1 MPAVHTCEDNRATGG
16 TGVADLSRR
25 IVVIVV
31 LICSC
36 TAGVLAQEPAR
47 AAEFGIR
54 ANVSDDQTAAVQ
66 KYLNDVEKRGGG
78 EARLGPGQYTI
89 RGSLRVPTAVMLTG
103 AWEMPHHGIITKGT
117 VLMAYAGRGKED
129 GPAFIELSPSSGVRG
144 VTICYP
150 EQKLTDVQPYPWA
163 IHGHGMHNT
172 VENVT
177 LVNAWQGIAIG
188 PEWNE
193 LHVIRNVFGCVL
205 RRGVYIDNTSDIGR
219 IENVHFNPH
228 YWPRSGHD
236 GVPRD
241 AKPNPDLAVGAYMQ
255 ENLEAFIFGRTDW
268 QSVRDTFVF
277 GAKVGYRFIKTPRGS
292 CNGQFSGIG
301 ADVCQYCVV
310 VDAAQGPGILISNG
324 QFVCISLGPKAKE
337 ERIGIVTGKSF
348 DATIQLSNCSFW
360 GDFTHFARIEGSGR
374 FSLSQARLENS
385 RKTGIEILGGR
396 ATIRDS
402 AFATK
407 SGHVLVGES
416 VKRVTVTDN
425 AAEGGLK
432 IENRAGDR
440 LVARDNE

>member
-1 MPAVHTCEDNRATGG
+1 MNSPRYV
-16 TGVADLSRR
+16 VA
-25 IVVIVV
+25 
-31 LICSC
+31 LILVCLFASHSNAD
-36 TAGVLAQEPAR
+36 TPTPQD
-47 AAEFGIR
+47 AASFNIQP
-54 ANVSDDQTAAVQ
+54 NTPDDQTPAIQ
-66 KYLNDVEKRGGG
+66 KYLDHVANLGGG
-78 EARLGPGQYTI
+78 SAHLPPGQYTI
-89 RGSLRVPTAVMLTG
+89 RAFLRVPTGVMLTG
-103 AWEMPHHGIITKGT
+103 AWEMPHHGLLTKGT
-117 VLMAYAGRGKED
+117 VLLAYAGRGKED
-129 GPAFIELSPSSGVRG
+129 GPALIELSPSSGVRG
-144 VTICYP
+144 LTICYP

-163 IHGHGMHNT
+163 IHGHGMHST

-188 PEWNE
+188 PQWNE
-193 LHVIRNVFGCVL
+193 LHVIRNVFGCCL

-241 AKPNPDLAVGAYMQ
+241 AKPNPDLAVGIYMQ

-277 GAKVGYRFIKTPRGS
+277 GAKVGYRFIKTPRGA
-292 CNGQFSGIG
+292 CNGQFSGIA

-310 VDAAQGPGILISNG
+310 VDAAQGPGLLITNG
-324 QFVCISLGPKAKE
+324 QFVTVPLSPKTKD
-337 ERIGIVTGKSF
+337 ERIGIVTGKDF
-348 DATIQLSNCSFW
+348 DATLQLTNCSFW
-360 GDFTHFARIEGSGR
+360 GDFTHFARIEGTGR

-402 AFATK
+402 AFVTK
-407 SGHVLVGES
+407 STHILVGEN
-416 VKRVTVTDN
+416 VKRVTLTDN
-425 AAEGGLK
+425 LADGGLK

-440 LVARDNE
+440 LIARDNE